1 MTPADQ
7 LKVQSL
13 SIISLQV
20 KIFSIIFSKL
30 SQYPVQ
36 LKKQF
41 FSAEHYGILKYLF
54 RWTVLVVPVA
64 VTIGSMVALFLW
76 LLTTAI
82 HYRFAHTW
90 LLFLL
95 PLAGVLIHFIYKWWG
110 KSAEKGNNL
119 IMEEIHQPGG
129 GVPAR
134 MAPVILI
141 TTVVTHLFGGSAGRE
156 GTAVQIGGSI
166 AALFSKWLKLN
177 TTDTRMLLTAGVA
190 AGFGAVF
197 GTPLTGA
204 IFALEV
210 LTIGRI
216 KYDALLPALIASFIG
231 DITVAAWHVHHTA
244 YHIAVIAPAPYF
256 LSAYLPVDLLLIAK
270 IIVASAAFGL
280 ASYLFAVTVHEIKA
294 VFSKTFS
301 IKWLIPVCGGLI
313 IIGLTYLIGKPDYL
327 SLGVD
332 AQYPGAITI
341 PSAFN
346 AGGANTWSWLWKT
359 IYTTITL
366 GTGFKGGEVT
376 PLFYIGATLGNTL
389 SGVLHAPVG
398 LFAALG
404 FIAVFAGATNTPLAC
419 TFMGIELFGGEHA
432 LLFAIACFTAYFFSG
447 NSGIYS
453 SQRVAVP
460 KILGGYFSHETSLA
474 DANKRRG
481 YIYQKLYKY
490 SPRVGKSE
498 SYRKE

>member
-1 MTPADQ
+1 VKTFKA
-7 LKVQSL
+7 
-13 SIISLQV
+13 IITNS
-20 KIFSIIFSKL
+20 SR
-30 SQYPVQ
+30 YPHQ
-36 LKKQF
+36 LKKHI
-41 FSAEHYGILKYLF
+41 FSSEHFGILKYML
-54 RWTVLVVPVA
+54 RWTLLIIPVA
-64 VTIGSMVALFLW
+64 IVIGSMVALFLW
-76 LLTTAI
+76 LLTNAI

-95 PLAGVLIHFIYKWWG
+95 PVAGVLIHFIYQWAG

-119 IMEEIHQPGG
+119 IMDEIHQPGA

-134 MAPVILI
+134 MGPIILI
-141 TTVVTHLFGGSAGRE
+141 TTVITHLFGGSAGRE
-156 GTAVQIGGSI
+156 GTAVQIGGSL
-166 AALFSKWLKLN
+166 AALFGKWFKLTGN
-177 TTDTRMLLTAGVA
+177 DMRMLLTAGIA

-210 LTIGRI
+210 LTIGKI
-216 KYDALLPALIASFIG
+216 KYDALLPALIASIVA
-231 DITVAAWHVHHTA
+231 DITVGAWHIHHTA
-244 YHIAVIAPAPYF
+244 YHIDIIAKTPYF
-256 LSAYLPVDLLLIAK
+256 LSDYLPLDLLLVAK
-270 IIVASAAFGL
+270 VILASIAFGL
-280 ASYLFAVTVHEIKA
+280 ASYLFAIMVHEIKA
-294 VFSKTFS
+294 GFLKILS
-301 IKWLIPVCGGLI
+301 IKWLIPFFGGLI
-313 IIGLTYLIGKPDYL
+313 IIGLTYAIGKPDYL

-332 AQYPGAITI
+332 AQYPGAVTI
-341 PSAFN
+341 PSSFH
-346 AGGANTWSWLWKT
+346 AGGADTWSWLWKT
-359 IYTTITL
+359 IYTTLTL

-376 PLFYIGATLGNTL
+376 PLFYIGSTLGNTL
-389 SGVLHAPVG
+389 SGLLNAPVS

-453 SQRVAVP
+453 SQRIAVP
-460 KILGGYFSHETSLA
+460 KILGGYFANESSLT

-490 SPRVGKSE
+490 RIRQSKQTD
-498 SYRKE
+498 K